1 MDGYSVAVPFHCRL
15 LLVIVAYRPMLLRHD
30 VAAAAAAIGA
40 GVTLFLV
47 VVFLQLPLLVAFS
60 IRIIVVVAGTF
71 FILKTSIIQLQRRVT

>member
-1 MDGYSVAVPFHCRL
+1 MDGYSLAVPFHCRL
-15 LLVIVAYRPMLLRHD
+15 LLLIVAYRPMLLRHD
-30 VAAAAAAIGA
+30 VAAAAAIGA